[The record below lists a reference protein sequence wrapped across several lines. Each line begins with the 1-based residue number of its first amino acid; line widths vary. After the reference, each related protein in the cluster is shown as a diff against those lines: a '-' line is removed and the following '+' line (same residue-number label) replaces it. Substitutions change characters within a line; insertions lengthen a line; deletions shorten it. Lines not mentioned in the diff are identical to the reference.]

1 MCCLQRRRRRRLF
14 DLISPPPVHAE
25 INDGMVVIADG
36 EHPVYFPILVGGVPL
51 RRQQQH
57 VEVERHGGVLRCA
70 VAMDGWEQRT

>member
-1 MCCLQRRRRRRLF
+1 
-14 DLISPPPVHAE
+14 VHAE